1 MERPNI
7 KHIFD
12 SHELSKK
19 TKTHL
24 QNVYY
29 EMTVGLCITTL
40 SLCLASLSC
49 FINHNVLPILHALT
63 IPLVIVQLSL
73 IFYMMYSNTYNKKSY
88 FYTFSAL
95 EGLTLFPIVNL
106 ANTIDNSIAITA
118 LITTIIVFG
127 SFTYL
132 SFQTNKRSVL
142 YLSGIL
148 SSCLIS
154 LTVISLINLFLHSEI
169 LFKIDLYLGLV
180 VFCMYIIYDTQ
191 MIIKEADDGNYD
203 VIFHAM
209 TFYLDFINIF
219 IRILVILMR
228 NSNNKKKK

>member
-12 SHELSKK
+12 NHELSKK

-88 FYTFSAL
+88 FYIFSAL
-95 EGLTLFPIVNL
+95 EGLTLFL
-106 ANTIDNSIAITA
+106 
-118 LITTIIVFG
+118 
-127 SFTYL
+127 
-132 SFQTNKRSVL
+132 
-142 YLSGIL
+142 
-148 SSCLIS
+148 
-154 LTVISLINLFLHSEI
+154 
-169 LFKIDLYLGLV
+169 LV
-180 VFCMYIIYDTQ
+180 PKSPCC
-191 MIIKEADDGNYD
+191 N
-203 VIFHAM
+203 
-209 TFYLDFINIF
+209 
-219 IRILVILMR
+219 
-228 NSNNKKKK
+228 